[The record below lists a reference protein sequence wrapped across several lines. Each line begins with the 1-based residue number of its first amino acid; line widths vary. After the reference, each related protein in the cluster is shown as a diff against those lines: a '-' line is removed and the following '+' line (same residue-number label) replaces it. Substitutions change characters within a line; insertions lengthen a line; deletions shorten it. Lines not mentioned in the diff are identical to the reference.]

1 MIRTESERPLVLSS
15 QNQSSRLKSMSS
27 NQSSGGCYRSVRAYS
42 VLELMIAL
50 SLMSALLLLGWSLMA
65 SLQDS
70 EQRSWKLTQRVRVL
84 RTTRAWLADDMD
96 HLVRTSLPAA
106 TTATAGTNG
115 ANGAMLGGGATG
127 PSSSFQGDATGF
139 IATIAPSLDPIR
151 FFDRLVS
158 PPEPTIATS
167 GTAESNISLFASEG
181 ELAVQ
186 EARESLWPEEGIDV
200 EYRLEPIR
208 NTSERSQTA
217 LVEAQDIQYE
227 LVRREWLTSQSLAR
241 VARTPGSNSSLL
253 APTDTPMAGTPMSE
267 RTLSSADLYRGASDT
282 LEEFIPPLKETR
294 LYGMV
299 QAEFQYFDGNAWSSE
314 WSSGERGGVPLAIA
328 ITFDFPRRADFKAP
342 ERPSPSDSESDE
354 SLDKT
359 FDEDLSGAVDTMQ
372 TSVLNPDDASQLS
385 SMNERLMDSSERE
398 YVIIVET
405 GNRVPP
411 PPKPQ
416 SAGGFSP

>member
-1 MIRTESERPLVLSS
+1 MNRTEIDRLPTHSS
-15 QNQSSRLKSMSS
+15 QHQSSRLKRKSS
-27 NQSSGGCYRSVRAYS
+27 DFSCRSVRAYS

-65 SLQDS
+65 SLQDA

-96 HLVRTSLPAA
+96 HLVRTSTSASPAV
-106 TTATAGTNG
+106 GTG
-115 ANGAMLGGGATG
+115 SSLGGGVSG
-127 PSSSFQGDATGF
+127 PQLNFQGDATGF

-158 PPEPTIATS
+158 SPEQSIGTS
-167 GTAESNISLFASEG
+167 ATAERNVSLFASEG

-208 NTSERSQTA
+208 ASSERSQNA
-217 LVEAQDIQYE
+217 LVEAKDIQYE
-227 LVRREWLTSQSLAR
+227 LVRREWLTSQSLSR
-241 VARTPGSNSSLL
+241 VARTPSSSSSLL
-253 APTDTPMAGTPMSE
+253 SPTGSPSAGGPMSE
-267 RTLSSADLYRGASDT
+267 QTLSSADLYRGTSDT
-282 LEEFIPPLKETR
+282 EEEFIPPLKETR

-299 QAEFQYFDGNAWSSE
+299 QAEFQYFDGNSWSSE
-314 WSSGERGGVPLAIA
+314 WSSGQRGGVPLAIA
-328 ITFDFPRRADFKAP
+328 ITFDFPNRADFKAP
-342 ERPSPSDSESDE
+342 EKTRPSDSESDE

-359 FDEDLSGAVDTMQ
+359 FDGELSDAAEPMR
-372 TSVLNPDDASQLS
+372 TSVLNPDDTSPLS

-398 YVIIVET
+398 YVIIIET
-405 GNRVPP
+405 GNRMPP

-416 SAGGFSP
+416 SVGGFSP

>member
-1 MIRTESERPLVLSS
+1 MIRTGNDQLPI
-15 QNQSSRLKSMSS
+15 QSTQRQPSMLKVR
-27 NQSSGGCYRSVRAYS
+27 SSGWAYRSVLAYS
-42 VLELMIAL
+42 ILELMIAL

-65 SLQDS
+65 SLQDA

-96 HLVRTSLPAA
+96 HLVRTSM
-106 TTATAGTNG
+106 ATAPGVGNG
-115 ANGAMLGGGATG
+115 SPLGGGPSG
-127 PSSSFQGDATGF
+127 PQSNFQGDATGF

-151 FFDRLVS
+151 FFDRLVA
-158 PPEPTIATS
+158 PPEQSNATS
-167 GTAESNISLFASEG
+167 TTLERNVSLFASEG

-186 EARESLWPEEGIDV
+186 EARESLWPEEGVDI

-208 NTSERSQTA
+208 TSSERSQNT
-217 LVEAQDIQYE
+217 LVEAKDIQYE

-253 APTDTPMAGTPMSE
+253 SPAGSTTTGGPMSE
-267 RTLSSADLYRGASDT
+267 RTLSSADLYRGTADT
-282 LEEFIPPLKETR
+282 EEAFIPPLKETR

-299 QAEFQYFDGNAWSSE
+299 QAEFQYFDGNTWRSE

-328 ITFDFPRRADFKAP
+328 ITFDFPNRADFKAP
-342 ERPSPSDSESDE
+342 EKPSRNDAESDE

-359 FDEDLSGAVDTMQ
+359 FDGDLSDTVDTMQ
-372 TSVLNPDDASQLS
+372 TTVLNPDDASPLS

-398 YVIIVET
+398 YIIIVET
-405 GNRVPP
+405 GNRMPP
-411 PPKPQ
+411 TPKPQ
-416 SAGGFSP
+416 NAGGFAP

>member
-1 MIRTESERPLVLSS
+1 MICAGNELLPIRSS
-15 QNQSSRLKSMSS
+15 QYESPRWKRKPSLGPS
-27 NQSSGGCYRSVRAYS
+27 RSVRAYS

-50 SLMSALLLLGWSLMA
+50 SLMSVLLLLSWSLMA
-65 SLQDS
+65 SLQDA

-96 HLVRTSLPAA
+96 HLVRTSMPAA
-106 TTATAGTNG
+106 PAVGNG
-115 ANGAMLGGGATG
+115 SSLGGGASG
-127 PSSSFQGDATGF
+127 PQLNFQGDATGF

-158 PPEPTIATS
+158 SPEQSNATS
-167 GTAESNISLFASEG
+167 AAAERNVSLFASEG

-208 NTSERSQTA
+208 TSSDRSQNA
-217 LVEAQDIQYE
+217 LVEAKDIQYE

-241 VARTPGSNSSLL
+241 VARTPSSNSSLL
-253 APTDTPMAGTPMSE
+253 SPSGSPAAGGPMSE
-267 RTLSSADLYRGASDT
+267 RTLSSADLYRGTADT
-282 LEEFIPPLKETR
+282 DEEFIPPLKETR

-299 QAEFQYFDGNAWSSE
+299 QAEFQYFDGNSWSSE

-328 ITFDFPRRADFKAP
+328 VTFDFPNRADFKAP
-342 ERPSPSDSESDE
+342 EKPSPSDSESDE

-359 FDEDLSGAVDTMQ
+359 FDGDLSDSADTMR

-385 SMNERLMDSSERE
+385 SMNERLMDSSVQE

-405 GNRVPP
+405 GNRMPP
-411 PPKPQ
+411 PRKPQ
-416 SAGGFSP
+416 SAGGFAP